1 MAGMLHTR
9 SDDAELK
16 ASEDRFAMAFY
27 SSPIAMAITTLG
39 EGRYVD
45 VNEAFERQMGYPRA
59 EICGRTS
66 IELDVWPTPDDRNV
80 MIAALR
86 LNKSVRDQNAEFR
99 TRSGQLIST
108 LYSAGLITLDG
119 TPCVLAA
126 IADITAQRRA
136 EEALRQ
142 SESMF
147 RMVAETMQAGIFICR
162 KDGTLCYFNPPLERF
177 SGYSADELR
186 GMKVWD
192 MVHPDSRELVMN
204 RAMSRLSGTSVPDR
218 YQFLMRTKNDEA
230 RWLDLAA
237 QVIEYEGEPAIM
249 GTGFDITDGKRS
261 EQQAKEHAG
270 LLQTLIANS
279 PYGIMM
285 GGKDHRILFC
295 NSAFQR
301 MFQYSEDEVIGSDP
315 DELIGVRD
323 NPEAVD
329 FSRRVLGGEVI
340 HAAGVRRRKDNS
352 PVDVEFHAVPLMA
365 DGQFVGCFGIY
376 QDISERIASE
386 KKLRALRSRLTRV
399 QDEERAHFARE
410 LHDDIGQRLVLLT
423 IQLTQLQNE
432 ARNVA
437 PSLGKDLDSSRRLA
451 EELCADAQRI
461 SHRLH
466 PTQPALLGLTKAL
479 SNLCEAFARQTGLRI
494 DFVHDG
500 EIPRLPAE
508 VETCLYR
515 VGQEAIHNATKHS
528 QCQRIDM
535 ELSVTSGSIRLCV
548 ADAGQGFDPGAT
560 EHNSG
565 LGLVSMAERA
575 RSVGGQ
581 LTLHSAINQG
591 TRIEVLVPW
600 AAPSGVQEPQ
610 HSRR

>member
-27 SSPIAMAITTLG
+27 SSPIAMAITTVA

-66 IELDVWPTPDDRNV
+66 VELDVWPTPADRDA
-80 MIAALR
+80 MIAGLR
-86 LNKSVRDQNAEFR
+86 QKSAVRDQNAQFR
-99 TRSGQLIST
+99 TKSGQLIST
-108 LYSAGLITLDG
+108 LYSAGLITLEG
-119 TPCVLAA
+119 VPCVLAA
-126 IADITAQRRA
+126 IADITAQKRA
-136 EEALRQ
+136 EEALQQ

-147 RMVAETMQAGIFICR
+147 RMLAETMQAGIFICR
-162 KDGTLCYFNPPLERF
+162 KDGTFCYFNPPLERY

-186 GMKVWD
+186 SMKVWD
-192 MVHPDSRELVMN
+192 MVHPESRELVMG
-204 RAMSRLSGTSVPDR
+204 RAMARLSGASVPER
-218 YQFLMRTKNDEA
+218 YQFMMRTKTNEV

-237 QVIEYEGEPAIM
+237 QLIDYEGEPAIM

-261 EQQAKEHAG
+261 EQQAKEHAAR
-270 LLQTLIANS
+270 LQTLIANS

-295 NSAFQR
+295 NSAFER
-301 MFQYSEDEVIGSDP
+301 IFKYDKAEVVGSDP
-315 DELIGVRD
+315 DLLIGALD
-323 NPEAVD
+323 NTEAVD
-329 FSRRVLGGEVI
+329 ISRRVLSGEVV
-340 HAAGVRRRKDNS
+340 HATGVRRRKDGS
-352 PVDVEFHAVPLMA
+352 SVDVEFHAVPLMESDA
-365 DGQFVGCFGIY
+365 FVGCFGIY

-386 KKLRALRSRLTRV
+386 KKLRALRGRLTRV

-432 ARNVA
+432 ARTLA
-437 PSLGKDLDSSRRLA
+437 PSLGKDLDGSRRLA

-466 PTQPALLGLTKAL
+466 PTQPSLLGLTKAL
-479 SNLCEAFARQTGLRI
+479 SNLCEAFARQTDARI
-494 DFVHDG
+494 DFVHDD
-500 EIPRLPAE
+500 EMPRLPAE

-515 VGQEAIHNATKHS
+515 VGQEAIQNATKHS
-528 QCQRIDM
+528 LCRRIDV
-535 ELSVTSGSIRLCV
+535 ELSAKSGAVRLCV
-548 ADAGQGFDPGAT
+548 SDAGQGFDPAAI
-560 EHNSG
+560 EHNAG

-581 LTLHSAINQG
+581 LSVDSAINRG
-591 TRIEVLVPW
+591 TRIEVLVPLPRL
-600 AAPSGVQEPQ
+600 AGDSAPQ
-610 HSRR
+610 HFSR